1 MNYAEQLAAL
11 TAADPALGS
20 QVADLRNLE
29 AILRWAPGA
38 GIALAGID
46 LVQQD
51 EYSYDL
57 FLPLTSL
64 FRVFEVSGESE
75 RSPDS
80 RWLVFG
86 VS

>member
-1 MNYAEQLAAL
+1 MTYPEQLAAL
-11 TAADPALGS
+11 AAADPALGK
-20 QVADLRNLE
+20 QVAGLRNLE
-29 AILRWAPGA
+29 AILKWAPGA
-38 GIALAGID
+38 GIAFAGID

-57 FLPLTSL
+57 FLPL
-64 FRVFEVSGESE
+64 
-75 RSPDS
+75 PDS

>member
-1 MNYAEQLAAL
+1 MTYPEQLAAL
-11 TAADPALGS
+11 VSRDSALGA
-20 QVADLRNLE
+20 QVAPLRNLE
-29 AILRWAPGA
+29 AILKWAPGV
-38 GIALAGID
+38 GIPFAGID

-57 FLPLTSL
+57 YLPL
-64 FRVFEVSGESE
+64 
-75 RSPDS
+75 PDA

>member
-1 MNYAEQLAAL
+1 MNYADQLAAL
-11 TAADPALGS
+11 AARDPVLGGEVEALK
-20 QVADLRNLE
+20 NLE
-29 AILRWAPGA
+29 TILKWAPGA
-38 GIALAGID
+38 GIAFSGID

-57 FLPLTSL
+57 YLPL
-64 FRVFEVSGESE
+64 
-75 RSPDS
+75 PDS

>member
-1 MNYAEQLAAL
+1 MTYGDQLARL
-11 TAADPALGS
+11 MAADSTLGAE
-20 QVADLRNLE
+20 VARLRNLE
-29 AILRWAPGA
+29 AILKWAPRA

-57 FLPLTSL
+57 CLPL
-64 FRVFEVSGESE
+64 
-75 RSPDS
+75 PDT

>member
-1 MNYAEQLAAL
+1 MNYSEQLAAL
-11 TAADPALGS
+11 CAVDPALGV
-20 QVADLRNLE
+20 QVAPLRNLE
-29 AILRWAPGA
+29 AILKWAPGA
-38 GIALAGID
+38 GVAFAGID

-57 FLPLTSL
+57 YLPL
-64 FRVFEVSGESE
+64 
-75 RSPDS
+75 PDS

>member
-1 MNYAEQLAAL
+1 VNYTDQLAAL
-11 TAADPALGS
+11 RASDPVLGER
-20 QVADLRNLE
+20 VAPLRNLE
-29 AILRWAPGA
+29 AILKWAPGA
-38 GIALAGID
+38 GIPFAGID

-57 FLPLTSL
+57 YLPL
-64 FRVFEVSGESE
+64 
-75 RSPDS
+75 PDA

>member
-1 MNYAEQLAAL
+1 MDYPAQLAAL
-11 TAADPALGS
+11 AATDPALGAA
-20 QVADLRNLE
+20 VAGLRNLE
-29 AILRWAPGA
+29 AILKWAPTA

-57 FLPLTSL
+57 FLPL
-64 FRVFEVSGESE
+64 
-75 RSPDS
+75 PNS
-80 RWLVFG
+80 RWIVFG

>member
-1 MNYAEQLAAL
+1 MTYADQLASLRAS
-11 TAADPALGS
+11 DPVLGGEI
-20 QVADLRNLE
+20 AGLRNLE
-29 AILRWAPGA
+29 AILKWAPGA
-38 GIALAGID
+38 GIAFANID

-57 FLPLTSL
+57 YLPL
-64 FRVFEVSGESE
+64 
-75 RSPDS
+75 PDS

>member
-1 MNYAEQLAAL
+1 MNYAEQLESL
-11 TAADPALGS
+11 TAQDPALGAE
-20 QVADLRNLE
+20 VATLPNLE
-29 AILRWAPGA
+29 AILKWAPGA
-38 GIALAGID
+38 GVHLSGID

-57 FLPLTSL
+57 YLPL
-64 FRVFEVSGESE
+64 
-75 RSPDS
+75 PDS

>member
-1 MNYAEQLAAL
+1 MNYPDQLAAL
-11 TAADPALGS
+11 RAADPVLGE
-20 QVADLRNLE
+20 QVQPLRNLE
-29 AILRWAPGA
+29 AILKWAPGA
-38 GIALAGID
+38 GVPFTGID

-57 FLPLTSL
+57 YLPL
-64 FRVFEVSGESE
+64 
-75 RSPDS
+75 PDS

>member
-1 MNYAEQLAAL
+1 VDYQEQLATL
-11 TAADPALGS
+11 CTAEPALGS
-20 QVADLRNLE
+20 EVAVLRNLE
-29 AILRWAPGA
+29 AILKWAPGA
-38 GIALAGID
+38 GIPLAGID

-57 FLPLTSL
+57 YLPLS
-64 FRVFEVSGESE
+64 
-75 RSPDS
+75 DS

>member
-1 MNYAEQLAAL
+1 MDYALQLAA
-11 TAADPALGS
+11 ADPVLGA
-20 QVADLRNLE
+20 QVAGLPNLE

-38 GIALAGID
+38 GVAFAGID

-57 FLPLTSL
+57 FLPLA
-64 FRVFEVSGESE
+64 
-75 RSPDS
+75 DS
-80 RWLVFG
+80 RWIVFG

>member
-1 MNYAEQLAAL
+1 MNYSEQLVSLRAAE
-11 TAADPALGS
+11 PVLGE
-20 QVADLRNLE
+20 QVTPLRNLE
-29 AILRWAPGA
+29 AILKWAPGA
-38 GIALAGID
+38 GIPFAGID

-57 FLPLTSL
+57 YLPLS
-64 FRVFEVSGESE
+64 
-75 RSPDS
+75 DS

>member
-1 MNYAEQLAAL
+1 MTYTDQLAAL
-11 TAADPALGS
+11 RASDPALGDA
-20 QVADLRNLE
+20 VAPLRNLE
-29 AILRWAPGA
+29 AILKWAPGA
-38 GIALAGID
+38 GIAFAGID

-57 FLPLTSL
+57 YLPL
-64 FRVFEVSGESE
+64 
-75 RSPDS
+75 PDS

>member
-1 MNYAEQLAAL
+1 MTYIETLTAL
-11 TAADPALGS
+11 TSADIGLGAR
-20 QVADLRNLE
+20 VAPLRNLE
-29 AILRWAPGA
+29 PILKWAPGA
-38 GIALAGID
+38 GIPFADID

-57 FLPLTSL
+57 FLPL
-64 FRVFEVSGESE
+64 
-75 RSPDS
+75 PDP

>member
-1 MNYAEQLAAL
+1 MNYEEQLAAL
-11 TAADPALGS
+11 AAADPVLGE
-20 QVADLRNLE
+20 QVAGLRNLE
-29 AILRWAPGA
+29 GILKWAPGA
-38 GIALAGID
+38 GIDFSGID

-57 FLPLTSL
+57 FLPL
-64 FRVFEVSGESE
+64 
-75 RSPDS
+75 PDD

>member
-11 TAADPALGS
+11 READPALGGD
-20 QVADLRNLE
+20 VAKLRNLE
-29 AILRWAPGA
+29 AILKWAPGA
-38 GIALAGID
+38 GIDFAGID

-57 FLPLTSL
+57 FLPLPH
-64 FRVFEVSGESE
+64 G
-75 RSPDS
+75 

>member
-1 MNYAEQLAAL
+1 MKYAQQLEAL
-11 TAADPALGS
+11 IEADPTLGTA
-20 QVADLRNLE
+20 VAPLRNLE
-29 AILRWAPGA
+29 AILKWAPGA
-38 GIALAGID
+38 GVSLAGID

-57 FLPLTSL
+57 YLPL
-64 FRVFEVSGESE
+64 
-75 RSPDS
+75 PDS

>member
-1 MNYAEQLAAL
+1 MNYPQQLDTL
-11 TAADPALGS
+11 HSADPTLGAA
-20 QVADLRNLE
+20 VAPLRNLE
-29 AILRWAPGA
+29 ATLKWAPA
-38 GIALAGID
+38 TGIAFAGID

-57 FLPLTSL
+57 YLQL
-64 FRVFEVSGESE
+64 
-75 RSPDS
+75 PDS